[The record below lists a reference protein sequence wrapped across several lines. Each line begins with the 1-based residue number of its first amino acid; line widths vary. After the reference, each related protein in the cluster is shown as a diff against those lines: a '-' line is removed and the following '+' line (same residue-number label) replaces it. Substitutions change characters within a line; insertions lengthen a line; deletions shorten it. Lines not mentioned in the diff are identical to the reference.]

1 MPPGDVVVSTSRYA
15 DPIERGTGVPEFDGV
30 READAGIVRVP
41 DTEDV
46 VVLESVPVGE
56 VEVVGVA
63 APVLEPEAPEEGVCV
78 PVAKFDGVPDGEA
91 VRELVVVTDAVR
103 DFEGVT
109 DDVTVRDDVD
119 ESDDPADGV
128 CVPDGVGDGD
138 GWTMPVTRKPHC
150 EADPGLNELSH
161 VVPEVVVVN
170 TPTNDNKLWSGGA
183 TVSP

>member
-1 MPPGDVVVSTSRYA
+1 MPDGVNVGDT
-15 DPIERGTGVPEFDGV
+15 DPVDVPEGD
-30 READAGIVRVP
+30 EPA
-41 DTEDV
+41 
-46 VVLESVPVGE
+46 VG
-56 VEVVGVA
+56 
-63 APVLEPEAPEEGVCV
+63 
-78 PVAKFDGVPDGEA
+78 DGVPDGEFDGVTDGEI
-91 VRELVVVTDAVR
+91 VRELDVVPDAVR
-103 DFEGVT
+103 DVVGDT
-109 DDVTVRDDVD
+109 DDVTVPDGVD